1 MRVSRAEVAAVLWD
15 SGAEPGRAVVALG
28 VAATLTA
35 VTIDVV
41 LVGRLTMF
49 FDLAFVALCLALAT
63 LVRRADFWTVGLLPP
78 LLMLAVF
85 AFLAV
90 VARET
95 IADPRDNTVQA
106 VVSGVAHHSAA
117 LLAGYAL
124 CLGCL
129 GWRARREVHQVL
141 V

>member
-1 MRVSRAEVAAVLWD
+1 MTQAESPEAFWD
-15 SGAEPGRAVVALG
+15 VGSEPGRAVVALG
-28 VAATLTA
+28 LATTLTA

-49 FDLAFVALCLALAT
+49 FDLSFVVLCLALAA
-63 LVRRADFWTVGLLPP
+63 LVRRGDFWTVGLLPP

-85 AFLAV
+85 TFLSL

-95 IADPRDNTVQA
+95 IAHPRDNAVQA

-117 LLAGYAL
+117 LLAGYVL

-129 GWRARREVHQVL
+129 GWRARVEVRRVL
-141 V
+141 G